1 MWHKQFVNQICVVNF
16 GSLVNFG
23 LPLVAMSELSLKKFW
38 ILCIQRH
45 EYKEDYNIEMMLSVH
60 V

>member
-16 GSLVNFG
+16 GFLVNFG
-23 LPLVAMSELSLKKFW
+23 LPLVAMSELSLKRFW
-38 ILCIQRH
+38 ILRIQRH